1 MVGTV
6 RVARMSQMEGQSQ
19 TRRLGRVERRCT
31 LTSRASQVGW
41 WSLELSGSVRLV
53 LFYFHYLLLIA
64 RLSHFIEGGVGV
76 LLFLL
81 NYFFIFQF
89 IFIHF
94 GKGREVL
101 HTHLPCSPGYICNI
115 CQIGCFWSCRGQSVR
130 PTQSREV
137 LRTHL
142 AKIRGVVVVVC
153 TFGVGRMSHIGGQ
166 SQTGRL
172 GRVGRCCTLTSH
184 APQSQSV
191 WWSVAR
197 LQ

>member
-1 MVGTV
+1 
-6 RVARMSQMEGQSQ
+6 MSQIGGQSQ
-19 TRRLGRVERRCT
+19 TGRLGRVGRCCT

-41 WSLELSGSVRLV
+41 WSLGLSGSVRLV
-53 LFYFHYLLLIA
+53 LFYFYYLLLIA
-64 RLSHFIEGGVGV
+64 RLSHFIEGGV
-76 LLFLL
+76 
-81 NYFFIFQF
+81 
-89 IFIHF
+89 
-94 GKGREVL
+94 

-115 CQIGCFWSCRGQSVR
+115 SQIGCFWSCGCQSVR